1 MNFYL
6 FRPFQGKGLHTMGS
20 RSYTAIVEKEG
31 NGFVSLCPELDVASQ
46 GETVESAT
54 ANLKEAVELFL
65 ECADPAEIERRL
77 HTEVFVTRFE
87 AAHG

>member
-1 MNFYL
+1 MST
-6 FRPFQGKGLHTMGS
+6 H
-20 RSYTAIVEKEG
+20 SYTAIVEKEG
-31 NGFVSLCPELDVASQ
+31 NLYVSLCPELDVVSQ
-46 GETVESAT
+46 GTTVEQAT

-65 ECADPAEIERRL
+65 ECADQDEIKRRL